1 MSQSKTYSR
10 RADAATAVDPDELS
24 GEIADAP
31 CMRCSR
37 SEPCGLLPA
46 PGLELV
52 VELEVDEMTAVID
65 LVRAG
70 PAIGRDPGPAA
81 RAFLCQAAARNL

>member
-10 RADAATAVDPDELS
+10 RADAATAVDPDDLS
-24 GEIADAP
+24 GDSRRP
-31 CMRCSR
+31 GMRCSR

-46 PGLELV
+46 PGLEVV
-52 VELEVDEMTAVID
+52 VELGVDEMTAVID

-70 PAIGRDPGPAA
+70 PAIGRDPRSCRPGVPGSG
-81 RAFLCQAAARNL
+81 RRP

>member
-10 RADAATAVDPDELS
+10 RADAGTAVDPDELS
-24 GEIADAP
+24 GGITGAP
-31 CMRCSR
+31 ACVAHVLS
-37 SEPCGLLPA
+37 PA
-46 PGLELV
+46 GSCPPLGLEAG
-52 VELEVDEMTAVID
+52 ELGVDEMTAVID

-81 RAFLCQAAARNL
+81 RAFLGQAAARNL